1 MNYSTLRKKY
11 SNFIYKSYD
20 ISYNEDFIEI
30 TYHFEIE
37 GLTSFN
43 PTIKINTDKYK
54 DKSKDLIEKLVF
66 NIGMVEVIS
75 YWKAVCSKNLIV
87 EAGYLDDDQISFF
100 KKLFYNGLGE
110 FFYRNDIKVD
120 YDSFINIKSTY
131 EKEKDFEVDYEGFG
145 NLIPLGGGKDSNV
158 TLEILKDYNNT
169 VVVTNP
175 KEVHFECFK
184 LSSAKDFLVF
194 ERTID
199 KNLLDLNK
207 QGYLNGHTPFSAHV
221 AFICFLA
228 AYLLNKKY
236 IVLSNE
242 GSANEAT
249 VLGTNINHQ
258 YSKSYEYE
266 MDFNN
271 YAKKYFKVDIKYFSL
286 LRCLNELQ
294 IGLLFSK
301 YEKYHK
307 VFRSC
312 NLGSKETPWKWC
324 LKCPKCLFTFIIMAA
339 FNNYDK
345 VIDIFGKDMLDDID
359 MLPTL
364 KDLLGE
370 TNIKPFE
377 CIGTVKE
384 VKEAMSLISKNN
396 TTSKLVKYYL
406 DNYDVVEPLSL
417 KEFNNENNIP
427 SEYLNLVRKELDKY
441 VG

>member
-1 MNYSTLRKKY
+1 MNYSTLREKY
-11 SNFIYKSYD
+11 NNFIYKSYD
-20 ISYNEDFIEI
+20 ISYNEDSIEI

-87 EAGYLDDDQISFF
+87 KAGYLDDDQISFF

-120 YDSFINIKSTY
+120 YDSFINIKSTH

-158 TLEILKDYNNT
+158 TLEILKDYDNT
-169 VVVTNP
+169 AVVTNP

-184 LSSAKDFLVF
+184 LSCAKDFLVL

-242 GSANEAT
+242 GSANEET

-324 LKCPKCLFTFIIMAA
+324 CKCPKCLFTFIIMAA

-345 VIDIFGKDMLDDID
+345 VIDIFGKDLLDDID

-406 DNYDVVEPLSL
+406 DNYDVVEPQSL

>member
-1 MNYSTLRKKY
+1 MNYSTLREKY
-11 SNFIYKSYD
+11 NNFIYKSYD
-20 ISYNEDFIEI
+20 ISYNEDSIEI
-30 TYHFEIE
+30 TYHFVVE

-120 YDSFINIKSTY
+120 YDSFINIKSTH

-184 LSSAKDFLVF
+184 LSYAKDFLVL

-221 AFICFLA
+221 AFICFLG

-242 GSANEAT
+242 GSANEET

-324 LKCPKCLFTFIIMAA
+324 CKCPKCLFTFIIMAA

-345 VIDIFGKDMLDDID
+345 VIDIFGKDLLDDEEL
-359 MLPTL
+359 LPTL

-406 DNYDVVEPLSL
+406 DNYDVVEPQSL

>member
-1 MNYSTLRKKY
+1 MNYSTLREKY

-20 ISYNEDFIEI
+20 ISYNEDSIEI

-131 EKEKDFEVDYEGFG
+131 KKEKDFEVDYEGFG

-158 TLEILKDYNNT
+158 TLELLKDYNNT

-324 LKCPKCLFTFIIMAA
+324 CKCPKCLFTFIIMAA

-364 KDLLGE
+364 KELLGE

-377 CIGTVKE
+377 CIGTVNE

-406 DNYDVVEPLSL
+406 DNYDVVEPQSL

-427 SEYLNLVRKELDKY
+427 SEYLNLVRKEIDKY